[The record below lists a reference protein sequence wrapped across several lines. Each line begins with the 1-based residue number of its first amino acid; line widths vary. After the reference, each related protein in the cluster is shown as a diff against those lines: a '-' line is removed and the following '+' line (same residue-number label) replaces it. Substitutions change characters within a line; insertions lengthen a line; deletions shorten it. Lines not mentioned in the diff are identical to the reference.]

1 MSVFISYRRKSLGNH
16 NKGAFSD
23 TPYSEVFTLC
33 IIFMILTEKSNF
45 WKFSLFLVYFDEK
58 FADEEM
64 SGDHGRCIGELEMQ
78 K

>member
-1 MSVFISYRRKSLGNH
+1 MIS
-16 NKGAFSD
+16 
-23 TPYSEVFTLC
+23 
-33 IIFMILTEKSNF
+33 TEKLNF

-58 FADEEM
+58 LADEEM

>member
-1 MSVFISYRRKSLGNH
+1 ML
-16 NKGAFSD
+16 
-23 TPYSEVFTLC
+23 
-33 IIFMILTEKSNF
+33 EKSNF

-64 SGDHGRCIGELEMQ
+64 SFIGELEMQ